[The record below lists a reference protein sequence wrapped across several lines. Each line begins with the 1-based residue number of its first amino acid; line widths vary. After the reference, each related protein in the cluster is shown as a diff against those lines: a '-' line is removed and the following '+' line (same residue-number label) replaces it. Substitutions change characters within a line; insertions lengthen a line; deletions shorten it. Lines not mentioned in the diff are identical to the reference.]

1 MMWHPFKWTVVVVE
15 DLKQIT
21 NYVRLMT
28 KTVVKPQL
36 VYKKRINAKSEML
49 SEINN

>member
-21 NYVRLMT
+21 NYIRLMNKNSCQT
-28 KTVVKPQL
+28 ATHLQKE
-36 VYKKRINAKSEML
+36 N
-49 SEINN
+49 